1 MPATATARAE
11 LEALL
16 RERQLDRT
24 VTRAEL
30 SGQGMVPTGVA
41 GLDEAIG
48 GGFPRGELSEIAG
61 PRSSGRS
68 SVLSSALAAT
78 TTTDGIAALV
88 DALDMFDV
96 ESGSN
101 AGIRLDRLLWIR
113 GDAISRHPES
123 PAASGARWAGL
134 KPCPTGV
141 AVEAG
146 HRLVEAGVSR
156 LRGRSLGGE
165 RLAAADPW
173 ARALD
178 RAVKAV
184 NLVLQAGGF
193 DLVVLDLGEVLPE
206 AIRRLPFT
214 TWFRLQRTL
223 EGSRTAC
230 VVVAPMPV
238 ARSAGGVTVLLNRAT
253 AGSHQPASRQPAAG
267 SHQPAASCGQPP
279 ARWSGRPG
287 EVRLLL
293 GFDLDARVIRS
304 REAAGGTCRFAV
316 NT

>member
-16 RERQLDRT
+16 RARKLDRT
-24 VTRAEL
+24 VTRVEV
-30 SGQGMVPTGVA
+30 SGQGLVSTGVA
-41 GLDEAIG
+41 ALDEALG
-48 GGFPRGELSEIAG
+48 GGLPRGELSEIVG

-68 SVLSSALAAT
+68 SVLVAALAAVT
-78 TTTDGIAALV
+78 AKGELAVLV
-88 DALDMFDV
+88 DTLDMFDV
-96 ESGSN
+96 ESGAN
-101 AGIRLDRLLWIR
+101 AGVRLERLLWIR

-123 PAASGARWAGL
+123 PASGWARPAGRRF
-134 KPCPTGV
+134 PG
-141 AVEAG
+141 A
-146 HRLVEAGVSR
+146 
-156 LRGRSLGGE
+156 E

-173 ARALD
+173 TRVLD

-193 DLVVLDLGEVLPE
+193 DLVVLDLAEVLPE

-230 VVVAPMPV
+230 VLAVPAPI
-238 ARSAGGVTVLLNRAT
+238 ARSAGGVTIALARGQAM
-253 AGSHQPASRQPAAG
+253 AGSGQPAAG
-267 SHQPAASCGQPP
+267 SRTPPGASCQPP
-279 ARWSGRPG
+279 ARWSGKPG
-287 EVRLLL
+287 QVRRLL
-293 GFDLDARVIRS
+293 GLDIEARVIRS
-304 REAAGGTCRFAV
+304 RDAGEDACRFAA

>member
-1 MPATATARAE
+1 MPATARARAE

-24 VTRAEL
+24 VTRAEV
-30 SGQGMVPTGVA
+30 SGQGVVPTGVA
-41 GLDEAIG
+41 RLDEALG

-61 PRSSGRS
+61 PRSSGRT
-68 SVLSSALAAT
+68 SVLSAALAAS
-78 TTTDGIAALV
+78 TTTDGVAALV
-88 DALDMFDV
+88 DTLDMFDI
-96 ESGSN
+96 ESGAN

-123 PAASGARWAGL
+123 PAVDRARWAGR
-134 KPCPTGV
+134 KPRLTGV
-141 AVEAG
+141 MERRA
-146 HRLVEAGVSR
+146 
-156 LRGRSLGGE
+156 LGGD

-173 ARALD
+173 TRALD

-193 DLVVLDLGEVLPE
+193 DLVLLDLAEVLPE

-238 ARSAGGVTVLLNRAT
+238 ARSAGGVTLVLSRGQGT
-253 AGSHQPASRQPAAG
+253 GRGQQAGQA
-267 SHQPAASCGQPP
+267 

-293 GFDLDARVIRS
+293 GFDIDARVIRS
-304 REAAGGTCRFAV
+304 RDAVQDGCQIRLAARGKP
-316 NT
+316 